1 MSEIAFRKTL
11 RMERGIAEND
21 RTVLGT
27 PVDNCIFPK
36 QYFWR
41 NKNPKKNETSENPK
55 IGFPKDFLGSPSL
68 LSALGWDYG

>member
-41 NKNPKKNETSENPK
+41 NKNPKNLKIPK
-55 IGFPKDFLGSPSL
+55 IPEIRI
-68 LSALGWDYG
+68 